1 MLVDPGSRERRTVPH
16 GTCIM
21 LSEICHGATM
31 LLKPTC
37 RSPVLVTT
45 SPRRCSFESCV
56 AIPKR
61 GRGLV
66 LLSRGVS
73 GRFMLSMKP
82 RQKPPGCVLPAS
94 RNDDSPLACTIVSA
108 NKSSYRHSSSNGRS
122 RCGGHLLLRYI
133 LTRASD
139 SYQCRRDCERPA
151 VLLFSQWCRSHV
163 VCMRE
168 GPRRSKFCTRPVL
181 HELFAP
187 AEPRENTC
195 WPTLSTQSLEVMK
208 SPKG

>member
-1 MLVDPGSRERRTVPH
+1 MLVEPGSRERSTVPH

-94 RNDDSPLACTIVSA
+94 RNDDSPLASTISVCREA
-108 NKSSYRHSSSNGRS
+108 RAVIGNGRS
-122 RCGGHLLLRYI
+122 RCGGHFTPATRTAHSSTTTTPRTRTP
-133 LTRASD
+133 TRATD
-139 SYQCRRDCERPA
+139 ICHVRGGA
-151 VLLFSQWCRSHV
+151 VLRHCRTCKS
-163 VCMRE
+163 
-168 GPRRSKFCTRPVL
+168 SCTRRHIERASRPC
-181 HELFAP
+181 A
-187 AEPRENTC
+187 RERRR
-195 WPTLSTQSLEVMK
+195 
-208 SPKG
+208 

>member
-1 MLVDPGSRERRTVPH
+1 MLVEPGSRERSTVPH

-108 NKSSYRHSSSNGRS
+108 TKSSYRQFLQRTNRVVEGTFFALHPNTRERFVSMPS
-122 RCGGHLLLRYI
+122 RVN
-133 LTRASD
+133 
-139 SYQCRRDCERPA
+139 
-151 VLLFSQWCRSHV
+151 VLLCCCFHGGAVHV
-163 VCMRE
+163 LC
-168 GPRRSKFCTRPVL
+168 PRRSN
-181 HELFAP
+181 AP
-187 AEPRENTC
+187 RALCAR
-195 WPTLSTQSLEVMK
+195 
-208 SPKG
+208 

>member
-1 MLVDPGSRERRTVPH
+1 MLVEPGSRERSTVPH

-108 NKSSYRHSSSNGRS
+108 TKSSYWQFLQRTIALWRALSSSLHPNTRERFVSMPS
-122 RCGGHLLLRYI
+122 RVN
-133 LTRASD
+133 
-139 SYQCRRDCERPA
+139 
-151 VLLFSQWCRSHV
+151 VLLCCCFHGGAAFTCCVYAQC
-163 VCMRE
+163 
-168 GPRRSKFCTRPVL
+168 PRRSKFAPGRGCT
-181 HELFAP
+181 
-187 AEPRENTC
+187 
-195 WPTLSTQSLEVMK
+195 SSLR
-208 SPKG
+208 G

>member
-1 MLVDPGSRERRTVPH
+1 MLVEPGSRERSTVPH

-108 NKSSYRHSSSNGRS
+108 TKSSYRQFLQRTIALWRALSS
-122 RCGGHLLLRYI
+122 RYI
-133 LTRASD
+133 LTLASD
-139 SYQCRRDCERPA
+139 SHQCSRDCECPA
-151 VLLFSQWCRSHV
+151 VLLFARWCRVHV
-163 VCMRE
+163 LCVCAM
-168 GPRRSKFCTRPVL
+168 PASKQICTRPGL
-181 HELFAP
+181 YELFA
-187 AEPRENTC
+187 RLNRVKTHVG
-195 WPTLSTQSLEVMK
+195 QHYQR
-208 SPKG
+208 SPSRL